1 MMNTI
6 FSNYIYVTAFYFLAL
21 LPFFSLIFLS
31 AFCSF
36 QKKISGLERSLMKC
50 FFYFYALWC
59 IVSLFAA
66 SLSYLLLATNTGSYY
81 FSIHF
86 FVIVPVLSML
96 SGVIFSG
103 IINKNCIKEYLSNLG
118 IFLNSFSLFTS
129 FIYMG
134 LKFYLGK
141 M

>member
-6 FSNYIYVTAFYFLAL
+6 FSNYLYVTAFYFLVL

-50 FFYFYALWC
+50 FFYFYAVWC
-59 IVSLFAA
+59 IVSLFAT
-66 SLSYLLLATNTGSYY
+66 SLSYLLLTTNTGSYY
-81 FSIHF
+81 FLTHF
-86 FVIVPVLSML
+86 FIAVPILSLL
-96 SGVIFSG
+96 SGVVFSG
-103 IINKNCIKEYLSNLG
+103 ITNKNCIKENLSNLG
-118 IFLNSFSLFTS
+118 IFLNSFSLFIS

-141 M
+141 G